1 MNIYSRFGFLSVSC
15 YYYYNYIIIMDN
27 AARKY
32 VKCETFFFTARSQR
46 MRYETRG
53 LETTPTVYRL
63 CVCVTPRVSKVSQY
77 IVDIDIKLYSRV
89 TAHMTP
95 RRIHPSYLLIIHA
108 HYK

>member
-1 MNIYSRFGFLSVSC
+1 MVFEHQYEYILAFWVFIRVLLL
-15 YYYYNYIIIMDN
+15 YNHN